1 MFKNYMQIAFR
12 NLVKNKF
19 TSLINIGGLATGMA
33 VAILIGLWIYD
44 EVSFD
49 KSFPNHKRIAQ
60 IMQRFTING
69 ETGAG
74 TTIPFPVGDAL
85 RKSFGSDFKH
95 VSMSSWNGGHVL
107 SFGGKMLTKSGTFFE
122 PDIMDMLSVKLLKG
136 SKEAMN
142 DPSSILLSAS
152 SAKAYFGSDNPMEKI
167 MKIDNVLTLKVA
179 GVYEDFPGNSS
190 FSDVSFIST
199 WKTFAEDQGFK
210 NVTDPWRCNCYLGY
224 VEIADKGD
232 MDQISGKIKDI
243 KLDKVNK
250 SELTQHP
257 QVFLN
262 PMDRWHLFSEF
273 KNGVSVSGRIQYVWL
288 FGLIG
293 LFVLLLACINF
304 MNLSTARSEKRAKEV
319 GIRKAIGSLRSELIA
334 QFFCESLLIAFLA
347 FFLSLLLVQLILP
360 FFNDVAGKK
369 MMVPFGNAI
378 FWISCIGFSLITG
391 MIAGSYPAFYLSS
404 FKPVKVLKGTFRAG
418 RLASIPRRV
427 LVVVQFSVSI
437 ILIIGTMVVF
447 RQIQFA
453 KDRPIGYSRDGLVMM
468 EMRTGD
474 IHKHFDAVKNE
485 LLQTGSIASMAES
498 GSPVTSVWSTNAGFD
513 WKGKDPNI
521 AVDFPNIDVSL
532 DYGKTVG
539 FQFTDGRDFSKDFG
553 SDSTAFIINQTAAKF
568 MGLKKPVGEI
578 IMWDGVP
585 FTVIGVIKDM
595 IVESPYTRVRPML
608 YHLSKDIG
616 NIVTVKLNPII
627 SASAS
632 LSRIES
638 VFKKYNPSQPFEYQ
652 FIDEQY
658 ARKFENEQRIGKLS
672 SFFAV
677 LAIFISCMGLFGMAS
692 FVAEQRTKEIGIRKA
707 LGASV
712 LNVWK
717 LLSTEFVLI
726 VLLSC
731 AIAIPVAYY
740 FLAKWLMNYEY
751 HAAISWWIFVLSAVG
766 ALVITLLTVSFQ
778 AIKAA
783 IANPVKSLRTE

>member
-1 MFKNYMQIAFR
+1 
-12 NLVKNKF
+12 
-19 TSLINIGGLATGMA
+19 
-33 VAILIGLWIYD
+33 
-44 EVSFD
+44 
-49 KSFPNHKRIAQ
+49 
-60 IMQRFTING
+60 
-69 ETGAG
+69 
-74 TTIPFPVGDAL
+74 
-85 RKSFGSDFKH
+85 
-95 VSMSSWNGGHVL
+95 
-107 SFGGKMLTKSGTFFE
+107 
-122 PDIMDMLSVKLLKG
+122 
-136 SKEAMN
+136 
-142 DPSSILLSAS
+142 
-152 SAKAYFGSDNPMEKI
+152 
-167 MKIDNVLTLKVA
+167 
-179 GVYEDFPGNSS
+179 
-190 FSDVSFIST
+190 
-199 WKTFAEDQGFK
+199 
-210 NVTDPWRCNCYLGY
+210 
-224 VEIADKGD
+224 
-232 MDQISGKIKDI
+232 
-243 KLDKVNK
+243 
-250 SELTQHP
+250 
-257 QVFLN
+257 
-262 PMDRWHLFSEF
+262 
-273 KNGVSVSGRIQYVWL
+273 
-288 FGLIG
+288 
-293 LFVLLLACINF
+293 
-304 MNLSTARSEKRAKEV
+304 
-319 GIRKAIGSLRSELIA
+319 
-334 QFFCESLLIAFLA
+334 
-347 FFLSLLLVQLILP
+347 
-360 FFNDVAGKK
+360 
-369 MMVPFGNAI
+369 
-378 FWISCIGFSLITG
+378 
-391 MIAGSYPAFYLSS
+391 
-404 FKPVKVLKGTFRAG
+404 
-418 RLASIPRRV
+418 
-427 LVVVQFSVSI
+427 
-437 ILIIGTMVVF
+437 
-447 RQIQFA
+447 
-453 KDRPIGYSRDGLVMM
+453 
-468 EMRTGD
+468 
-474 IHKHFDAVKNE
+474 
-485 LLQTGSIASMAES
+485 
-498 GSPVTSVWSTNAGFD
+498 
-513 WKGKDPNI
+513 
-521 AVDFPNIDVSL
+521 
-532 DYGKTVG
+532 
-539 FQFTDGRDFSKDFG
+539 
-553 SDSTAFIINQTAAKF
+553 

>member
-1 MFKNYMQIAFR
+1 MQIAFR

-513 WKGKDPNI
+513 WKGKDPNM

-616 NIVTVKLNPII
+616 NIITVKLNPII

>member
-1 MFKNYMQIAFR
+1 MQIAFR

-513 WKGKDPNI
+513 WKGKDPNM

-616 NIVTVKLNPII
+616 NIITVKLNPII
-627 SASAS
+627 SASAA

-751 HAAISWWIFVLSAVG
+751 HAAISWWIFVLSVVG

>member
-49 KSFPNHKRIAQ
+49 KSFPNHRRIAQ

-319 GIRKAIGSLRSELIA
+319 GIRKAIGSLRSQLIA

>member
-49 KSFPNHKRIAQ
+49 KSFPNHRRIAQ

-453 KDRPIGYSRDGLVMM
+453 KDRPIGYSRDGLVMV

-513 WKGKDPNI
+513 WKGKDPNM

-751 HAAISWWIFVLSAVG
+751 HAAISWGIFVLSAVG

>member
-319 GIRKAIGSLRSELIA
+319 GIRKAIGSLRSQLIA

-513 WKGKDPNI
+513 WKGKDPNM

-751 HAAISWWIFVLSAVG
+751 HAAISWWIFVLSVVG

>member
-1 MFKNYMQIAFR
+1 MQIAFR

-319 GIRKAIGSLRSELIA
+319 GIRKAIGSLRSQLIA

-453 KDRPIGYSRDGLVMM
+453 KDRPIGYSRDGLVMV

-513 WKGKDPNI
+513 WKGKDPNM

-568 MGLKKPVGEI
+568 LGLKKPVGEI

-751 HAAISWWIFVLSAVG
+751 HAAISWWIFVLSVVG

>member
-513 WKGKDPNI
+513 WKGKDPNM

-616 NIVTVKLNPII
+616 NIVTVKLNPVI

>member
-49 KSFPNHKRIAQ
+49 KSFPNHRRIAQ

-319 GIRKAIGSLRSELIA
+319 GIRKAIGSLRSQLIA

-453 KDRPIGYSRDGLVMM
+453 KDRPIGYSRDGLVMV

-513 WKGKDPNI
+513 WKGKDPNM

-751 HAAISWWIFVLSAVG
+751 HAAISWWIFVLSVVG

>member
-319 GIRKAIGSLRSELIA
+319 GIRKAIGSLRSQLIA

>member
-1 MFKNYMQIAFR
+1 MQIAFR

-319 GIRKAIGSLRSELIA
+319 GIRKAIGSLRSQLIA

>member
-1 MFKNYMQIAFR
+1 MQIAFR

-513 WKGKDPNI
+513 WKGKDPNM

-616 NIVTVKLNPII
+616 NIVTVKLNPVI

-751 HAAISWWIFVLSAVG
+751 HAAISWWIFVLSVVG

>member
-1 MFKNYMQIAFR
+1 MQIAFR

-319 GIRKAIGSLRSELIA
+319 GIRKAIGSLRSQLIA

-391 MIAGSYPAFYLSS
+391 MIAGSYPAFYVSS

-513 WKGKDPNI
+513 WKGKDPNM

-751 HAAISWWIFVLSAVG
+751 HAAISWWIFVLSVVG

>member
-1 MFKNYMQIAFR
+1 MQIAFR

-513 WKGKDPNI
+513 WKGKDPNM

>member
-1 MFKNYMQIAFR
+1 MQIAFR

-319 GIRKAIGSLRSELIA
+319 GIRKAIGSLRSQLIA

-513 WKGKDPNI
+513 WKGKDPNM

-616 NIVTVKLNPII
+616 NIITVKLNPII
-627 SASAS
+627 SASAA

-751 HAAISWWIFVLSAVG
+751 HAAISWWIFVLSVVG

>member
-1 MFKNYMQIAFR
+1 MQIAFR

-453 KDRPIGYSRDGLVMM
+453 KDRPIGYSRDGLVMV

-513 WKGKDPNI
+513 WKGKDPNM

-616 NIVTVKLNPII
+616 NIVTVKLNPVI

>member
-1 MFKNYMQIAFR
+1 MQIAFR

-49 KSFPNHKRIAQ
+49 KSFPNHRRIAQ

-167 MKIDNVLTLKVA
+167 MKVDNVLTLKVA

-453 KDRPIGYSRDGLVMM
+453 KDRPIGYSRDGLVMV

-513 WKGKDPNI
+513 WKGKDPNM

-616 NIVTVKLNPII
+616 NIITVKLNPII
-627 SASAS
+627 SASAA

-751 HAAISWWIFVLSAVG
+751 HAAISWWIFVLSVVG

>member
-513 WKGKDPNI
+513 WKGKDPNM

-616 NIVTVKLNPII
+616 NIITVKLNPII
-627 SASAS
+627 SASAA

-751 HAAISWWIFVLSAVG
+751 HAAISWWIFVLSVVG